1 MKTLYITSNCAI
13 PKLRKTA
20 STSTSTRQRLPI
32 PPRCAGAGA
41 GVYTKH
47 IIKNTVL
54 YSAVYGVYTRAEET
68 CINIIRIN

>member
-1 MKTLYITSNCAI
+1 MAKVAHHATV
-13 PKLRKTA
+13 P
-20 STSTSTRQRLPI
+20 
-32 PPRCAGAGA
+32 GAGA

-68 CINIIRIN
+68 YINIIKIN